1 MHRCTRDQSGR
12 GDVFEMLSIV
22 CTAAALMQ
30 GGCIPD
36 DMSIN
41 GEKKVIVPDG
51 YEQMI
56 APGAFQ
62 LSYSGSGHD
71 FDRAALTAHWNRRAA
86 QLCAGNF
93 TGQPVSQTQYPESG
107 YEQMISATFL
117 SGNRSFH
124 VETYGVAYCEE
135 RKG

>member
-1 MHRCTRDQSGR
+1 M
-12 GDVFEMLSIV
+12 FEMLSIV

-30 GGCIPD
+30 GGWIPD
-36 DMSIN
+36 GMSIN
-41 GEKKVIVPDG
+41 GAKKIVVPDG

-56 APGAFQ
+56 APDAFQ

-71 FDRAALTAHWNRRAA
+71 FDRASLTAHWNRRAA
-86 QLCAGNF
+86 LLCAGNF
-93 TGQPVSQTQYPESG
+93 TGQPVSQTQFPEAG
-107 YEQMISATFL
+107 YDQMISATFL
-117 SGNRSFH
+117 SATRTYN

>member
-1 MHRCTRDQSGR
+1 M
-12 GDVFEMLSIV
+12 FEMLSIV

-36 DMSIN
+36 GMSFN

-56 APGAFQ
+56 APRAFQ
-62 LSYSGSGHD
+62 LSYSGSGYD

-86 QLCAGNF
+86 SF
-93 TGQPVSQTQYPESG
+93 VP
-107 YEQMISATFL
+107 AT
-117 SGNRSFH
+117 SRANR
-124 VETYGVAYCEE
+124 
-135 RKG
+135 

>member
-1 MHRCTRDQSGR
+1 M
-12 GDVFEMLSIV
+12 FELLSIV

-30 GGCIPD
+30 GGCIPE
-36 DMSIN
+36 DMSTN

-56 APGAFQ
+56 APDTFQ
-62 LSYSGSGHD
+62 LSYSASGYD

-86 QLCAGNF
+86 QLCAGDF
-93 TGQPVSQTQYPESG
+93 MGQPVSQTQYPEPG

-117 SGNRSFH
+117 SAHRTYN
-124 VETYGVAYCEE
+124 VETYGVAYCAE

>member
-1 MHRCTRDQSGR
+1 M
-12 GDVFEMLSIV
+12 FEMLSIV
-22 CTAAALMQ
+22 CAAAALMQ

-36 DMSIN
+36 DMSID
-41 GEKKVIVPDG
+41 GEKKVVLPDA

-56 APGAFQ
+56 APDTFQ

-71 FDRAALTAHWNRRAA
+71 FDQAALIAHWNRRAA
-86 QLCAGNF
+86 QLCSGNF
-93 TGQPVSQTQYPESG
+93 TGHPVSQTQYPEPG

-117 SGNRSFH
+117 AGNRSFN
-124 VETYGVAYCEE
+124 VETFGVAYCDK